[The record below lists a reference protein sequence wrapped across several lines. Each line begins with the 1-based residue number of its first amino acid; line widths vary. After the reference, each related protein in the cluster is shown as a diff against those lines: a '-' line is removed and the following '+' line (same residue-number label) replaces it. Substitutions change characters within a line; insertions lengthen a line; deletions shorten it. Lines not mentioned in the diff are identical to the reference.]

1 MKTLFLVRHA
11 KASHDNS
18 SLVDRER
25 PLNERGLHD
34 APEMGKRL
42 AKRHV
47 RPDLM
52 VSSPARRALTTAR
65 LVASQVGYDLED
77 IVVEDRLYAA
87 HVDELL
93 AVIRKLDNK
102 LDHVMLF
109 GHNPEFSHLA
119 GRLSGESIDMPTC
132 AVAEFGFDTPSWSD
146 VGAVEPARTALDKP
160 KK

>member
-11 KASHDNS
+11 KASHDS
-18 SLVDRER
+18 SLADRER
-25 PLNERGLHD
+25 PLNERGLQD

-42 AKRHV
+42 AKRHL

-65 LVASQVGYDLED
+65 LMAGEIGYDLED
-77 IVVEDRLYAA
+77 ILVEDRLYAA

-93 AVIRKLDNK
+93 AVIRKLDNQ

-119 GRLSGESIDMPTC
+119 GRLSGELIDLPTC
-132 AVAEFGFDTPSWSD
+132 AVAEFEFDTPSWSD
-146 VGAVEPARTALDKP
+146 VGAVEPARRTLDKP